1 MVPKVIPEEQD
12 QRDGHSEEDDED
24 DLHSGPLQTELSVGE
39 AHRGNGT
46 SS

>member
-24 DLHSGPLQTELSVGE
+24 DLHSASFKQS
-39 AHRGNGT
+39 
-46 SS
+46 

>member
-12 QRDGHSEEDDED
+12 QRDGHSEEDDEE
-24 DLHSGPLQTELSVGE
+24 DLHSASLQTELNWVK
-39 AHRGNGT
+39 HRGNGT